1 MTTAGVGTRRAAH
14 SAPQARDKGQ
24 LRMARLNRIMLRVA
38 LVLVAASLF
47 LYINRM
53 AAIAGGAKTIS
64 RLRTQIAAE
73 ESRRQQLEIALAERR
88 NLEMIGYEA
97 VSRLGMVRPGSWS
110 VRVVT
115 LPGETASGDSQT
127 VYDAAGDAATP

>member
-14 SAPQARDKGQ
+14 SAPQAKAQ
-24 LRMARLNRIMLRVA
+24 PRMARMNRILLRVA
-38 LVLVAASLF
+38 LALVAASLF
-47 LYINRM
+47 LYVNRM
-53 AAIAGGAKTIS
+53 AAIASGAKTIS

-115 LPGETASGDSQT
+115 LPGEAASGDSQT
-127 VYDAAGDAATP
+127 VYDTAGDAATP